1 MLGLRHLF
9 SKSVCL
15 SSMIVITF
23 EPAGQR
29 FSSIGNRNETVR
41 DQEIHYT
48 LCSLSVFETKYLIGN
63 IDKAKSR
70 TLCDYHKGNTML
82 RF

>member
-29 FSSIGNRNETVR
+29 FSSIGNRNEAVR